1 MKYHSIYL
9 GLCYFRQKVYF
20 ERANEAEARENFSI
34 YSNTLLK
41 KNVPFYITRKK

>member
-9 GLCYFRQKVYF
+9 GFCYFRQKVYF
-20 ERANEAEARENFSI
+20 ERANEAEARENVSI
-34 YSNTLLK
+34 YSYSFE